1 MRSSMTYL
9 AAAAIG
15 VLTVVGCGRAKPV
28 ASAAAELA
36 GTPTYTNV
44 TAQQLHE
51 MLQAKDFVFVNVH
64 VPYDGDIR
72 GTDLSIPFDQVAEHL
87 DQLPAEK
94 TARIVLYCRSGR
106 MSETASSALVS
117 LGYTHVFNVTGG
129 MQAWSAAGHPLEHR
143 GQPQD

>member
-1 MRSSMTYL
+1 L
-9 AAAAIG
+9 AAAIG
-15 VLTVVGCGRAKPV
+15 VLTVVGCGRAKPGP
-28 ASAAAELA
+28 SAAS
-36 GTPTYTNV
+36 V
-44 TAQQLHE
+44 TDITVQQLHE

-64 VPYDGDIR
+64 VPYGGDIP

-106 MSETASSALVS
+106 MSETASSTLAS
-117 LGYTHVFNVTGG
+117 LGYTSVFNVTGG
-129 MQAWSAAGHPLEHR
+129 TQAWTAAGYPLEHR